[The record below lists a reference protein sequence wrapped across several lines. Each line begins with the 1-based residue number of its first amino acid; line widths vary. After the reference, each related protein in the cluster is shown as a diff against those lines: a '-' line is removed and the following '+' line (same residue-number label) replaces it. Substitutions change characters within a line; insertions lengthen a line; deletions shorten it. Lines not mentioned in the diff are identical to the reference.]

1 MIYVSISHVYRV
13 LRRRALIIK
22 QMTKFDIYNITIINF
37 LILHNKN
44 YLTIL
49 EIRFFGPM
57 NVISCELRIN
67 SFCHNSVIPPII
79 FTANIFKPC
88 WLKCNPVFRRS
99 FLIISSL
106 QVISLCDSFSYVIVS
121 PATCVANLLSVL
133 QMGLDNAILQLG
145 SFYFTK
151 HFNWSNL
158 LTITVASVPTALFLP
173 VWSTI

>member
-67 SFCHNSVIPPII
+67 SFCRNSVIPAII